1 MQNEAE
7 PTAVDCNADRTLAL
21 SGNSAGSESIMAAA
35 LGMPLFELHASN
47 AKGINELREVAK

>member
-1 MQNEAE
+1 M
-7 PTAVDCNADRTLAL
+7 V
-21 SGNSAGSESIMAAA
+21 AA